1 LIVWPSRAI
10 LAAGF
15 LLLIAQ
21 VISEIIKKIA
31 VMQGLIE
38 DPHPFVSA
46 HEAAELEGAELA
58 ATVSDLAK
66 GDKR

>member
-1 LIVWPSRAI
+1 
-10 LAAGF
+10 
-15 LLLIAQ
+15 
-21 VISEIIKKIA
+21 
-31 VMQGLIE
+31 MQGLIE